1 MDDHLFML
9 IRGCKGLLCSE
20 SQMTRATNQ
29 YSDAGRLQ
37 PPHSMFS
44 QRGRDRPL
52 GQLSL
57 AYTGS
62 SAGQEGGLCKPGYDC
77 VCVVTFPGPC
87 RPCTVWSCRG
97 GNAVEAG
104 GCHQHILHSLRLC
117 VCACVHVC
125 GAFLPPPLF
134 LAWMVIWLRR
144 FIHTNDKNDDL

>member
-1 MDDHLFML
+1 M
-9 IRGCKGLLCSE
+9 R
-20 SQMTRATNQ
+20 RRRTNQ

-62 SAGQEGGLCKPGYDC
+62 SAGQEGGLCKSLYDC
-77 VCVVTFPGPC
+77 VCIYVCVLWHFLVPADH
-87 RPCTVWSCRG
+87 CTVWSCRG

-104 GCHQHILHSLRLC
+104 GCHQHILPSVC
-117 VCACVHVC
+117 VLVV
-125 GAFLPPPLF
+125 
-134 LAWMVIWLRR
+134 
-144 FIHTNDKNDDL
+144 